1 MKKIFLILFVL
12 LICVLVPVMA
22 NPITGSIGEGV
33 GTGTNSTS
41 VKYTLKPYDSNV
53 DTFEIGF
60 STKPVQD
67 FTEPELASPTIEMT
81 VDEGT
86 FVGSIPKDESAGT
99 SLYLYWQIASK
110 VANKSLKIKLTATAM
125 SPAKEDAPA
134 EGDLR
139 KAFLNVTLSTTAGS
153 SRESFED
160 GNAGSYTP
168 VTTTGAD
175 TSVEQD
181 ILTYNTTNFT
191 TGQCAGSREISLVT
205 DSLYNIY
212 SNAEGNTE
220 YSGTLTATVTIQ

>member
-1 MKKIFLILFVL
+1 MKKICFILFVL

-22 NPITGSIGEGV
+22 DPITGSIGEGV

-41 VKYTLKPYDSNV
+41 IKYTLKPYDSNV

-67 FTEPELASPTIEMT
+67 FTEPEPASTTIGMI

-86 FVGSIPKDESAGT
+86 FVGSIPKNESAGT

-110 VANKSLKIKLTATAM
+110 VADKSLNIKLTATAM
-125 SPAKEDAPA
+125 SPR
-134 EGDLR
+134 EGDTPADGDDR

-153 SRESFED
+153 SREGAED
-160 GNAGSYTP
+160 GNANSYTD
-168 VTTTGAD
+168 VTTNGAD
-175 TSVEQD
+175 SSVEQD
-181 ILTYNTTNFT
+181 ILTYNTTNFES
-191 TGQCAGSREISLVT
+191 GQCAGSREISLVT

-212 SNAEGNTE
+212 SNEEGTTE

>member
-110 VANKSLKIKLTATAM
+110 VAEKSLKIKLTATAM

-153 SRESFED
+153 SREGSED
-160 GNAGSYTP
+160 GNADSYTP
-168 VTTTGAD
+168 VTTTGAY